1 MVQGCLLR
9 SKKEKYNLYPL
20 RDAHKIKN
28 ADQLPTKSNYGMLE
42 TSDHIW
48 EWTESEV
55 GKAFRWHR
63 SDSWFQGNN
72 RQAAGRYYSNPDME
86 LGHLGFR
93 VARSVSTKNLDKT
106 TKKPLQNVQKDLAVN

>member
-1 MVQGCLLR
+1 M
-9 SKKEKYNLYPL
+9 
-20 RDAHKIKN
+20 
-28 ADQLPTKSNYGMLE
+28 ME

-55 GKAFRWHR
+55 GKAFRGIR

-93 VARSVSTKNLDKT
+93 VARSIRPEKPKNATNNSAKPKRA
-106 TKKPLQNVQKDLAVN
+106 KKFGR